1 MPYQLSPLVKP
12 RLYALSLSVTL
23 GEMLFQF
30 TLRAPCLFKRFFQ
43 NLKFLKHV

>member
-23 GEMLFQF
+23 GEMLLQF
-30 TLRAPCLFKRFFQ
+30 TLRAPSLFKRFFQ